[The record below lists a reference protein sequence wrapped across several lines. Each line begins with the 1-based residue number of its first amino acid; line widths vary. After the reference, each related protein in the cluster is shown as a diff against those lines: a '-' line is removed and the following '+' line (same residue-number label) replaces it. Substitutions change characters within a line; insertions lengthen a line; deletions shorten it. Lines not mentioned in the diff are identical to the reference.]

1 MSSRTTSSHDMAMSL
16 GNGIG
21 APSYVGIGREQV
33 AYHRFGYGPSVVLIH
48 GIPTWSYLWR
58 NVIPPLVKNGLEIIA
73 IDLLGY
79 GNSDKPAGADLGI
92 AAQAELAAAV
102 LRKLNWNG
110 RAIVGHDIGGGV
122 AQLMCANDPNAAE
135 RLVLFDTIAYDSFP
149 EPGIARLKEP
159 IWDSILSAPDFDLGK
174 GLSKGFTR
182 GMVHKG
188 RITPELIEAYE
199 RPFRG
204 VDGRLAYLRAAR
216 ALRTEELAARANE
229 VEKLNNPTLIVW
241 GAEDVFQPIRYGAR
255 LAAAMPRARL
265 EKVENAGHFLPED
278 EPLIVARL
286 IADFVKSSTDTPL

>member
-1 MSSRTTSSHDMAMSL
+1 MSL

-21 APSYVGIGREQV
+21 VPSYVGIGREQV
-33 AYHRFGYGPSVVLIH
+33 AYHRFGHGPSVLLIH

-92 AAQAELAAAV
+92 AAQAELVATV
-102 LRKLNWNG
+102 LRKFSWNG

-135 RLVLFDTIAYDSFP
+135 RLVLVDTIAYDSFP

-199 RPFRG
+199 RPFRR

-286 IADFVKSSTDTPL
+286 IADFVKSPTDTPL